1 LQRRLAALLLMGIG
15 ALMLQQLADLIVGIA
30 LRGNNPTQQL
40 DQFSRWEGKIYLLL
54 LITFAIMPL
63 ALKQNSARSSSV

>member
-1 LQRRLAALLLMGIG
+1 MGIG

-30 LRGNNPTQQL
+30 LRGNSPTQRL
-40 DQFSRWEGKIYLLL
+40 DQFSRPEGKIYLLL
-54 LITFAIMPL
+54 LLTFAIMPL